1 MKIGI
6 CGKICSGKTTIS
18 NYLIDS
24 HSFKKYSFGT
34 AVKNLATEFFGMDPN
49 KKNRI
54 LLQTIGQTCREILF
68 PEVWIETTL
77 RKIERD
83 GTEFAVIDDVRY
95 LNEFDILKKNG
106 WIIIKI
112 DISPELQIQRIKDT
126 YPDTYQQ
133 HLNNLEHISEKEMDE
148 IDLEKFDLIIDSNME
163 LYEIYDTIQK
173 INKSMS

>member
-1 MKIGI
+1 
-6 CGKICSGKTTIS
+6 
-18 NYLIDS
+18 
-24 HSFKKYSFGT
+24 
-34 AVKNLATEFFGMDPN
+34 
-49 KKNRI
+49 
-54 LLQTIGQTCREILF
+54 
-68 PEVWIETTL
+68 
-77 RKIERD
+77 
-83 GTEFAVIDDVRY
+83 DDVRY
-95 LNEFDILKKNG
+95 LNEFDILKRNG

-148 IDLEKFDLIIDSNME
+148 IDLDKFDLVIDSNME

>member
-18 NYLIDS
+18 NYLTENHNFIR
-24 HSFKKYSFGT
+24 YSFGT
-34 AVKNLATEFFGMDPN
+34 AVKKLATEFFGMDPN

-54 LLQTIGQTCREILF
+54 LLQTIGQNFREILY

-77 RKIERD
+77 RQIENEN
-83 GTEFAVIDDVRY
+83 TTFAVIDDVRY
-95 LNEFDILKKNG
+95 QNEFDILKKNG

-133 HLNNLEHISEKEMDE
+133 HLNNLEHISEKEMDDINNNE
-148 IDLEKFDLIIDSNME
+148 FDLIIDSNIE
-163 LYEIYDTIQK
+163 LYEIYEKIQNISNSK
-173 INKSMS
+173 